1 MRGARLALA
10 ALALVA
16 ACAPQVREQ
25 APAPTRQAPADFP
38 QSFYS
43 QAAAQ
48 GKAVYRVDPE
58 RSLVV
63 IEVRKGGSLARL
75 GHDHVVASHGVEGY
89 AAPEENRA
97 DLHVALD
104 DLVVDE
110 PALRAEAGFD
120 TQPSESDIAGTRANM
135 REKVLET
142 QKFPYALIAV
152 RGVEKRERGVRLHL
166 TLTLRG
172 VTRELEAPAQLDLE
186 GGELAVSGRLSLLQS
201 DFGIAPFSVLGGAI
215 QVQDRVELRFKI
227 LARRKP

>member
-1 MRGARLALA
+1 MQGPRLALA

-25 APAPTRQAPADFP
+25 APPKETPADFP
-38 QSFYS
+38 QSYYT
-43 QAAAQ
+43 QAATQ

-75 GHDHVVASHGVEGY
+75 GHDHVVASHDLEGY
-89 AAPEENRA
+89 AAPEESRA
-97 DLHVALD
+97 DLYAVLD

-152 RGVEKRERGVRLHL
+152 RGIEKRERGVRLRLAL
-166 TLTLRG
+166 TLHG
-172 VTRELEAPAQLDLE
+172 VTRELDAPAQLDVE
-186 GGELAVSGRLSLLQS
+186 GGELAASGRLSMLQS
-201 DFGIAPFSVLGGAI
+201 DFGITPFSILGGAI

-227 LARRKP
+227 RARRSP

>member
-1 MRGARLALA
+1 VRGARLALA
-10 ALALVA
+10 AVVLVS

-25 APAPTRQAPADFP
+25 VPAPPKQAPADFP
-38 QSFYS
+38 QGYYA

-48 GKAVYRVDPE
+48 GQAVYRVDPE

-75 GHDHVVASHGVEGY
+75 GHDHVVAGHDLEGY
-89 AAPEENRA
+89 VAPDQSRA
-97 DLHVALD
+97 DLYVVLD

-142 QKFPYALIAV
+142 QKFRYALIAV
-152 RGVEKRERGVRLHL
+152 RGIDKRDRGVRLHVAL
-166 TLTLRG
+166 TLHS
-172 VTRELEAPAQLDLE
+172 VTRELEAPAQLDVE
-186 GGELAVSGRLSLLQS
+186 SGELAASGRLSLLQS
-201 DFGIAPFSVLGGAI
+201 EFGITPFSILGGAI

-227 LARRKP
+227 RARRQP